1 MIRNRPT
8 DVCMRNLC
16 KERQN
21 GERKPVLNLVPGSH
35 KRLTLRKRGM
45 CSRNIGAHVQQGIQS
60 TKDKRMGLEIGVPCN
75 QDRCQKLVSS
85 NIAKILEKESSN
97 KN

>member
-1 MIRNRPT
+1 MIRDRST
-8 DVCMRNLC
+8 DVCTRNLC

-35 KRLTLRKRGM
+35 KHLTLRKRVM
-45 CSRNIGAHVQQGIQS
+45 CSRNIGVHVQCGIQS
-60 TKDKRMGLEIGVPCN
+60 TKGKRTGLEIGVPCN